1 MSNNFAVHGAS
12 LRRGRCSGVGGIYL
26 VTTVI
31 AGRRPLLR
39 DWRAARLLVDE
50 MRLAEQEGLVAS
62 LAWVIMPDHLHWLLR
77 LGDADL
83 AGLMKR
89 LKGRSARR
97 INRYLGLGG
106 LFWQAGYHDR
116 AVRREE
122 DLRVVARYIIANPIR
137 AGMVERVG
145 DYPLWDAIWL

>member
-1 MSNNFAVHGAS
+1 MPNNLAVHGAS
-12 LRRGRCSGVGGIYL
+12 LRRGRCSEEGGIYL

-50 MRLAEQEGLVAS
+50 MRVVEREGLVVS